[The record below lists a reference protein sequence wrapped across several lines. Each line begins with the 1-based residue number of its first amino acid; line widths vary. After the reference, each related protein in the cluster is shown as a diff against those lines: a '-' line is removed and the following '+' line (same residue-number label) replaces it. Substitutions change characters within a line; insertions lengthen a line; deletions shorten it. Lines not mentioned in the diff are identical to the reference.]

1 MKKSLFVLLPILILI
16 GESVVLES
24 CGHAGTDWKK
34 INGTADSILG
44 KDTYDKLI
52 EKYEFVGNY
61 KHGTIVVKNIKYGL
75 LDYNGNELLPCK
87 YDSIYNLENNARIIK
102 SGGKFGIINEQAS
115 FIAECKYDSVL
126 SPSPKYAPVMLNKKW
141 GFQDSDG
148 NNIISFKYD
157 DIHNYND
164 SVFVAKYNGKYGIA
178 DYNDKT
184 IVKFNCEMI
193 YYKMF
198 DSATYIVYGGKLAL
212 LNSQLKQVTDNL
224 FTPGLVDFYDENG
237 LAQFVLASTNKHG
250 IVEVET
256 GKTVIPF
263 EYDEI
268 YLPSEELIRA
278 KKGEK
283 YGYLN
288 IKNEVIIPF
297 IYDEAND
304 FSEGLAL
311 VGKNYKVM
319 MTNYGLRCKKKFGF
333 INNKGKTEIPFMFA
347 DQTFVSLN
355 SGGGFHEGLAAIGI
369 DRPNYVYAG
378 DIGYINKKGD
388 FVIAPQ
394 YKSASAFFCGVAIVE
409 KDDKYGAIN
418 KNGKVIVPMK
428 YDNGEIIEKDSII
441 CMGYNFDVMDKYN
454 LKGDLIVE

>member
-75 LDYNGNELLPCK
+75 LDYNGDELLPCK

-193 YYKMF
+193 Y
-198 DSATYIVYGGKLAL
+198 
-212 LNSQLKQVTDNL
+212 
-224 FTPGLVDFYDENG
+224 
-237 LAQFVLASTNKHG
+237 
-250 IVEVET
+250 
-256 GKTVIPF
+256 
-263 EYDEI
+263 
-268 YLPSEELIRA
+268 
-278 KKGEK
+278 
-283 YGYLN
+283 
-288 IKNEVIIPF
+288 
-297 IYDEAND
+297 
-304 FSEGLAL
+304 
-311 VGKNYKVM
+311 
-319 MTNYGLRCKKKFGF
+319 
-333 INNKGKTEIPFMFA
+333 
-347 DQTFVSLN
+347 
-355 SGGGFHEGLAAIGI
+355 
-369 DRPNYVYAG
+369 
-378 DIGYINKKGD
+378 
-388 FVIAPQ
+388 
-394 YKSASAFFCGVAIVE
+394 
-409 KDDKYGAIN
+409 
-418 KNGKVIVPMK
+418 
-428 YDNGEIIEKDSII
+428 
-441 CMGYNFDVMDKYN
+441 
-454 LKGDLIVE
+454 